1 MSIYV
6 TRISLKVKTRF
17 HLMVLT

>member
-17 HLMVLT
+17 QLMVLT

>member
-6 TRISLKVKTRF
+6 TRISLKVRPVF
-17 HLMVLT
+17 S